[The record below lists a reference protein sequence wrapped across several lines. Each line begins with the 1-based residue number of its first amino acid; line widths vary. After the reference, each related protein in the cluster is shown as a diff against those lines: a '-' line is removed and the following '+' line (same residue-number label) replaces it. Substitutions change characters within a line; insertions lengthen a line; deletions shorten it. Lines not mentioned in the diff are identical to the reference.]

1 MPKINAY
8 VDFYPGWAIQANAYG
23 IHTSDA
29 YVLIDPVVGPDRLEA
44 DLADQVRMLVST
56 HGHFDHNL
64 AAEAWLKHRPDIL
77 FYMSQADSNMAQDE
91 TKNVSALFGMPMTY
105 PESQQFLVEGQS
117 LALDK
122 QLSLEVFS
130 SPGHSPG
137 SVLLLL
143 KGGEKNIALFTGDV
157 VFQDSIGR
165 TDLPGGSAEDMAASL
180 AKLKELGQKRNFPP
194 DLPIL
199 SGHGPDTTWAALLRM
214 NPWL

>member
-64 AAEAWLKHRPDIL
+64 SAEAWLKHRPDIP
-77 FYMSQADSNMAQDE
+77 FYMSQADTSMAQDE
-91 TKNVSALFGMPMTY
+91 TQNVSALFGMPMTY
-105 PESQQFLVEGQS
+105 PVPQQCLVEGQS
-117 LALDK
+117 LNLDK
-122 QLSLEVFS
+122 ELSLDIFAC
-130 SPGHSPG
+130 PGHSPG

-143 KGGEKNIALFTGDV
+143 KDGAKNIALFTGDV